1 MGRNQIPFVRV
12 GVRLSIY
19 YGGTFD
25 PVHNGHLAIA
35 AAAQSAFDTEVIL
48 LPSADPPH
56 HPPASAS
63 AEQRAMMVELAI
75 AGHPGLH
82 CDRREL
88 LRSGK
93 SYSVLTLRELREEY
107 GPDMPLA
114 WLIGIDS
121 FLGLPTWHHWQDLF
135 ALCHFIVVGRPGLD
149 MDAADSV
156 LSTTC
161 QGRWQ
166 MAPEALAD
174 RPSGRIYRLP
184 MALRS
189 ESATA
194 VRDGLQTG
202 RNMNAVLA
210 PSVSDYIRRHGL
222 YTSRV

>member
-1 MGRNQIPFVRV
+1 M
-12 GVRLSIY
+12 RLSIY

-35 AAAQSAFDTEVIL
+35 AAAHAAFNTDVVL
-48 LPSADPPH
+48 VPSADPPH
-56 HPPASAS
+56 RPPASAS
-63 AEQRAMMVELAI
+63 AEQRATMVELAI
-75 AGHPGLH
+75 AGHPELG

-93 SYSVLTLRELREEY
+93 SYSVLTLHELREEH

-135 ALCHFIVVGRPGLD
+135 TLCHFIVVPRPGLD
-149 MDAADSV
+149 MDATDSV
-156 LSTTC
+156 LSAAC

-166 MAPEALAD
+166 TAPEALAEG
-174 RPSGRIYRLP
+174 PSGRMYLLP
-184 MALRS
+184 MALRP

-202 RNMNAVLA
+202 RNMNTVLA
-210 PSVSDYIRRHGL
+210 SSVSDYIRRHGL
-222 YTSRV
+222 YTSKV

>member
-1 MGRNQIPFVRV
+1 MGGCQIQGQCV
-12 GVRLSIY
+12 GVRLTIY

-56 HPPASAS
+56 RPPASAS
-63 AEQRAMMVELAI
+63 AEQRAAMVELAI
-75 AGHPGLH
+75 AGLPGLR

-88 LRSGK
+88 HRPGK
-93 SYSVLTLRELREEY
+93 SYSVLTLRELREEQ
-107 GPDMPLA
+107 GSDQPLA

-135 ALCHFIVVGRPGLD
+135 ALCHFIVVPRPGLD
-149 MDAADSV
+149 MDAADSM
-156 LSTTC
+156 LSVAC

-166 MAPEALAD
+166 TAPEALAD
-174 RPSGRIYRLP
+174 RPYGRIYRLP
-184 MALRS
+184 MALRT

-202 RNMNAVLA
+202 RNMNTVLA

-222 YTSRV
+222 YSSGV

>member
-1 MGRNQIPFVRV
+1 MPSACV
-12 GVRLSIY
+12 GVRLRIY

-25 PVHNGHLAIA
+25 PFHNGHLAIA
-35 AAAQSAFDTEVIL
+35 VAAQSAFNTDVVF

-56 HPPASAS
+56 RPPASAS
-63 AEQRAMMVELAI
+63 AEQRAAMVELAI
-75 AGHPGLH
+75 AGHSGLR

-93 SYSVLTLRELREEY
+93 SYSVLTLRELREEL

-135 ALCHFIVVGRPGLD
+135 ALCHFVVVPRPGLD
-149 MDAADSV
+149 IDIADSE
-156 LSTTC
+156 LSSAC
-161 QGRWQ
+161 RGRWQ
-166 MAPEALAD
+166 TAPEALAD
-174 RPSGRIYRLP
+174 CPSGRMYLLP

-194 VRDGLQTG
+194 VRDGLQAG

-222 YTSRV
+222 YASRV